1 MPIPSNN
8 IFTYLLSLFGF
19 GPAKTEHVI
28 QHPTFEESSCS
39 FQTESTL
46 YVSHPDIH
54 ENNKKRTTQDIWA
67 FQDWIS
73 RLSKVALCQIL
84 TSTVSECPQLA
95 DRIEHFYGSFAS
107 STAAAEQKKDDDW
120 LDSIVFIQ
128 ERANT
133 VAHSLDNL
141 RPSEQFGRAFEVAE
155 SIQGLIHLCTQH
167 RQTMPS
173 LFGLII
179 LAQESLHAPVEVR
192 QHVFYHSKL
201 GRSIIL
207 ELASALK
214 NFKQTPHLSSC
225 GQWERVSCAGES
237 WVDALD
243 RVCIKLARYDVTW
256 EYRQE
261 YSQVVEIATRL
272 YNTKMLR

>member
-1 MPIPSNN
+1 MPIPSTN

-28 QHPTFEESSCS
+28 QQPTFESSSCS

-46 YVSHPDIH
+46 YVDYPDIN
-54 ENNKKRTTQDIWA
+54 ENKKRTTQDIWK

-84 TSTVSECPQLA
+84 TSTVNECPQLA
-95 DRIEHFYGSFAS
+95 DRIENYYGAM
-107 STAAAEQKKDDDW
+107 APPEDW
-120 LDSIVFIQ
+120 LDSILFIQ
-128 ERANT
+128 ERASAA
-133 VAHSLDNL
+133 AHALDSA
-141 RPSEQFGRAFEVAE
+141 RPSEQFGRAFEVADA
-155 SIQGLIHLCTQH
+155 IQGLIHLCT
-167 RQTMPS
+167 RQSMSQVS
-173 LFGLII
+173 LFGLIL
-179 LAQESLHAPVEVR
+179 LAQASLHAPAEVR

-207 ELASALK
+207 ELASVLK
-214 NFKQTPHLSSC
+214 NFKQSPHSY
-225 GQWERVSCAGES
+225 GQWERVACAIQHAEPN

-261 YSQVVEIATRL
+261 YSQVVEMATRL